1 VRREGDEPTKEFRSA
16 VDFAMHGV
24 VNKRL
29 RELNRGGF
37 ATVHRT
43 IYTPRLEELLEGFY
57 LTAENV
63 IEMVERASI
72 DAAASYIEDLARDR
86 HWFLHT
92 LASINEETIDSLA
105 LSRFIDEH
113 KADQLAAEA
122 QALGAI
128 VTDFAAADS
137 PGESDD
143 SERWPYS
150 DTLNERVYDALMAA
164 GKRALADEFAAA
176 NGGDHD

>member
-1 VRREGDEPTKEFRSA
+1 MRRDGDEPTEEFRRA
-16 VDFAMHGV
+16 VDFAIHRV
-24 VNKRL
+24 VNEQL
-29 RELNRGGF
+29 RQRGEGGF
-37 ATVHRT
+37 ATVRRD
-43 IYTPRLEELLEGFY
+43 IYSPPLKRL
-57 LTAENV
+57 LTQGALDPHHI
-63 IEMVERASI
+63 IEMVERASV
-72 DAAASYIEDLARDR
+72 DAATGYIEDVARDR

-92 LASINEETIDSLA
+92 LASVNKETIDSLA
-105 LSRFIDEH
+105 LAHFLEEH

-122 QALGAI
+122 QALAAI

-143 SERWPYS
+143 SERWPHS